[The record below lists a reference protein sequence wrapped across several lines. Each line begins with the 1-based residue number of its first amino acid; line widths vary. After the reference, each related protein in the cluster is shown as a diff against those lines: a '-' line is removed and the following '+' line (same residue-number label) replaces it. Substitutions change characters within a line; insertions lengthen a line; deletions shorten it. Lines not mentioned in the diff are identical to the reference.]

1 MKKHP
6 FNFKGISPTELY
18 VGKLVKLQKFWRD
31 DNLDDPNWHYKN
43 SYTDGPY
50 KVTDII
56 KKDNNKWQI
65 KLIDT
70 KEYYGIHGKK
80 PIYLKTR
87 ITVNENGVSS
97 VMSCSS
103 QKKFY
108 SRTVIYGN
116 VELFG

>member
-1 MKKHP
+1 MKHT
-6 FNFKGISPTELY
+6 FNFKGMNPEKLY
-18 VGKLVKLQKFWRD
+18 EGKLINLQKFWRD
-31 DNLDDPNWHYKN
+31 DNSDDPNWRYKN

-50 KVTDII
+50 KVIEII
-56 KKDNNKWQI
+56 KKEDNKWQI

-80 PIYLKTR
+80 PKYLKKH
-87 ITVNENGVSS
+87 ITVNENGVSG

-108 SRTVIYGN
+108 SRTVIYDN
-116 VELFG
+116 VEFFD